1 MTKSTVKFLPAI
13 LAASVLS
20 LTSCDKNELETMQE
34 ETTTSQSLQNSP
46 EANKEGNYIVV
57 LKESQEATE
66 DQMQERAKSLMGD
79 RESNMQAQN
88 FRSLAGIKGFAT
100 KLSADQAAK
109 LKEDSRVAYIE
120 PDQQIQ
126 LLSVASANTTMAA
139 SSTQTVSW
147 GVTKVGSGNAASL
160 NRTAWIIDSGIQ
172 LNHPDLNVDVARSKS
187 FVSGTTSPDDGF
199 GHGTNV
205 AGIIGAKNNTIGVKG
220 VAAGAKLVSLRVMN
234 SSGGGTI
241 SSVIAALMHVYRYG
255 KAGDVV
261 NLSLGS
267 SPSLSLDRAV
277 LMVAGKGIFVTIA
290 AGNSGAN
297 SANYS
302 PARVN
307 HAKVFTVSGMRADNS
322 FMGIS
327 NWGTPVDFV
336 APGTA
341 LRSTKKGSSYGSVG
355 GTSMAAPHIAG
366 ILLLKGTVASQ
377 GYVTG
382 DPDGK
387 ADKISKL

>member
-199 GHGTNV
+199 GH
-205 AGIIGAKNNTIGVKG
+205 
-220 VAAGAKLVSLRVMN
+220 
-234 SSGGGTI
+234 
-241 SSVIAALMHVYRYG
+241 
-255 KAGDVV
+255 
-261 NLSLGS
+261 
-267 SPSLSLDRAV
+267 
-277 LMVAGKGIFVTIA
+277 
-290 AGNSGAN
+290 
-297 SANYS
+297 
-302 PARVN
+302 
-307 HAKVFTVSGMRADNS
+307 
-322 FMGIS
+322 
-327 NWGTPVDFV
+327 
-336 APGTA
+336 
-341 LRSTKKGSSYGSVG
+341 
-355 GTSMAAPHIAG
+355 
-366 ILLLKGTVASQ
+366 
-377 GYVTG
+377 
-382 DPDGK
+382 
-387 ADKISKL
+387 